1 MMQLKK
7 ILTTNIY
14 CNNYCRIEPCKQDV
28 TNLFDYFTEAENL
41 LQFGTKDKNDNEV
54 LKEFKHKPWQFYS
67 LIYSEH
73 SQKLRGYLRFI
84 IVDDT
89 KKIISLHGGGIGKGI
104 AETRVYVEAWK
115 LILHK
120 LKHEL
125 QCSRIESYC
134 NNENT
139 KAKIFLEKTGVEIK
153 IK

>member
-14 CNNYCRIEPCKQDV
+14 SNNYCRIEPYKGDV
-28 TNLFDYFTEAENL
+28 TNLFHYFTEAENL
-41 LQFGTKDKNDNEV
+41 LQFGTTNKNDNKI

-67 LIYSEH
+67 LIYSQH

-84 IVDDT
+84 VVDDNE
-89 KKIISLHGGGIGKGI
+89 KIISLHGGGIGKGI

-115 LILHK
+115 HILHI
-120 LKHEL
+120 LKNEL

-139 KAKIFLEKTGVEIK
+139 KAKVFLEKTGIEI
-153 IK
+153 IKN

>member
-7 ILTTNIY
+7 ILTTNTY
-14 CNNYCRIEPCKQDV
+14 SNNYCRIEPYKQAV

-41 LQFGTKDKNDNEV
+41 LQFGTTNKNDNEI
-54 LKEFKHKPWQFYS
+54 LKEFENKPWQFYS
-67 LIYSEH
+67 LIYSQH

-89 KKIISLHGGGIGKGI
+89 QRIISLHGGGIGNGI

-120 LKHEL
+120 LKYEL
-125 QCSRIESYC
+125 HCSKIESYC
-134 NNENT
+134 NNENI
-139 KAKIFLEKTGVEIK
+139 KAKVFLEKTGIK
-153 IK
+153 IINN